1 MAELVEPS
9 FMKEFREIS
18 SQYEIEE
25 KDDSE
30 AISSAGEFDEADKMA
45 VYQEDDVE
53 VLRIEKFKRW

>member
-1 MAELVEPS
+1 
-9 FMKEFREIS
+9 MKEFREIS

-30 AISSAGEFDEADKMA
+30 AISSDGEFDKADKMA
-45 VYQEDDVE
+45 VYREDDVE